1 MPELLMNITSEQQ
14 SDFNKFTQCWLS
26 GILKHSGAQKVICF
40 LSQPSGAQLF
50 KMAEGYSDSKHQPQ
64 ITSLPFENKND
75 KNNIINTDYR
85 EFNTLTLCM
94 SEGRNFNLH
103 FSQCTD
109 DIKHILFEQSEYYTL
124 TDGEVEFM
132 PLRNSQQRMSGVLMF
147 YFSNFST
154 YQKSDRQTIYTLNS
168 LAIDRIA
175 LAIKNSYAL
184 LDQKIAPHSSTTH
197 IPSDFNIVGDSSAI
211 KEVRLNIS
219 KALHINRNVLVTGET
234 GSGKELIAKAIHQ
247 FGNRRNEPYVVQN
260 CASIPEHLLESEL
273 FGYQKGAFTGADRDY
288 IGLIRSA
295 DKGILFLDE
304 IGDMPSSLQ
313 AKLLRV
319 LEEKKVRPLGSTT
332 LYDIDVKVVA
342 ATHQAL
348 IKKIEQGEF
357 RQDLYFRLAQF
368 TIALP
373 PLRERYG
380 DIALLSQFF
389 TKHYALELHQPTPAL
404 TNEFISYLDNYS
416 FPGNVRELKNI
427 IERCC
432 MEAPDCQQLDKSVIE
447 KVLNSIMMMTPKENK
462 EQALTGSLSS
472 QIDQFEK
479 NVLMQ
484 YLEKHQGHLQ
494 TIANH
499 LELSKGSLDY
509 RLRKFNL
516 SAKEWR
522 Y

>member
-1 MPELLMNITSEQQ
+1 MNIHPVK
-14 SDFNKFTQCWLS
+14 DDNLMKVTQCWLQ
-26 GILKHSGAQKVICF
+26 GIIKHSKATKVICF
-40 LSQPSGAQLF
+40 LSQTSGMELI
-50 KMAEGYSDSKHQPQ
+50 KIAEGCSNGIQTCFSEPVSRGRDQKKKTISTEYNQ
-64 ITSLPFENKND
+64 
-75 KNNIINTDYR
+75 
-85 EFNTLTLCM
+85 FNTLTLCM

-103 FSQCTD
+103 FSQCSD
-109 DIKHILFEQSEYYTL
+109 EIKNIIFTPSEHYEL

-132 PLRNSQQRMSGVLMF
+132 PLINSKKCVSGVLVF
-147 YFSNFST
+147 YFSDFIT
-154 YQKSDRQTIYTLNS
+154 YKQSDRQTIQTLNS
-168 LAIDRIA
+168 LAIDRVA
-175 LAIKNSYAL
+175 LTSKHQQEL
-184 LDQKIAPHSSTTH
+184 LKTRIDSPSHAQC
-197 IPSDFNIVGDSSAI
+197 IPANFNIIGNSNAMR
-211 KEVRLNIS
+211 EVRLNIS
-219 KALHINRNVLVTGET
+219 KALHINRNILVTGDT

-273 FGYQKGAFTGADRDY
+273 FGYEKGAFTGADRNY

-332 LYDIDVKVVA
+332 IYDIDVKVIA

-348 IKKIEQGEF
+348 MKKIEHGEF

-368 TIALP
+368 PIVLP
-373 PLRERYG
+373 QLKERTG
-380 DIALLSQFF
+380 DISLLAHFF
-389 TKHYALELHQPTPAL
+389 VAQYAIEQNQPTPEL
-404 TNEFISYLDNYS
+404 SDGFLDSLQTYP

-432 MEAPDCQQLDKSVIE
+432 IEDPHARRLNKSILLR
-447 KVLNSIMMMTPKENK
+447 VLNEFTVISPIVHSSNDSL
-462 EQALTGSLSS
+462 LTGSLST
-472 QIDQFEK
+472 QIEQFEK
-479 NVLMQ
+479 TVLVQ

-494 TIANH
+494 TIANR

-522 Y
+522 F

>member
-1 MPELLMNITSEQQ
+1 MQKQIKVVIHDQHNDLGE
-14 SDFNKFTQCWLS
+14 FTQCWLS
-26 GILKHSGAQKVICF
+26 GVLKHSGAQKVVCF
-40 LSQPSGAQLF
+40 LSQVSGTQLF
-50 KMAEGYSDSKHQPQ
+50 KMAEGQAQRNQKHAINLTYLEHNQAK
-64 ITSLPFENKND
+64 NKNL
-75 KNNIINTDYR
+75 NTDYR

-94 SEGRNFNLH
+94 TEGRNFNLH
-103 FSQCTD
+103 FSQCSE
-109 DIKHILFEQSEYYTL
+109 DIKDLLFEQSDHYLL

-132 PLRNSQQRMSGVLMF
+132 PLKNTQQRVSGVLMF
-147 YFSNFST
+147 YYPNFTS
-154 YQKSDRQTIYTLNS
+154 YKESDRQTIHTLNS
-168 LAIDRIA
+168 LAVDRLASTLKKQHLSLEKRLAPDGDCSHIPA
-175 LAIKNSYAL
+175 DLNIIGNSQAIK
-184 LDQKIAPHSSTTH
+184 T
-197 IPSDFNIVGDSSAI
+197 
-211 KEVRLNIS
+211 VRLTIS

-332 LYDIDVKVVA
+332 LYDVDVKIIS

-348 IKKIEQGEF
+348 IKKIELGEF

-368 TIALP
+368 TIPLP
-373 PLRERYG
+373 ALREREG
-380 DIALLSQFF
+380 DVALLSHFF
-389 TKHYALELHQPTPAL
+389 ADNYAQEQHQSTPDLTK
-404 TNEFISYLDNYS
+404 EFIDYLVAYS

-432 MEAPDCQQLDKSVIE
+432 MEVPNNHQLDKAIITQ
-447 KVLNSIMMMTPKENK
+447 VLNELMMMTPKAQDNNP
-462 EQALTGSLSS
+462 QTGSLSS

-479 NVLMQ
+479 TVLMA
-484 YLEKHQGHLQ
+484 YLERHQGHLQ
-494 TIANH
+494 TIANR

>member
-1 MPELLMNITSEQQ
+1 MPEPVITAISEQQ
-14 SDFNKFTQCWLS
+14 NDFNQFTHCWLS
-26 GILKHSGAQKVICF
+26 GILKHSGAQKVLCF
-40 LSQPSGAQLF
+40 LSQPSGSQLL
-50 KMAEGYSDSKHQPQ
+50 KMAEGYIDAKRKPHV
-64 ITSLPFENKND
+64 ISLSFDKKNST
-75 KNNIINTDYR
+75 KTLINTDYR

-109 DIKHILFEQSEYYTL
+109 DVKHILFEQSDYYTL

-132 PLRNSQQRMSGVLMF
+132 PLRNAHHRVSGVLVF
-147 YFSNFST
+147 YFSDFSA
-154 YQKSDRQTIYTLNS
+154 YQQSDRQTIYTLNS
-168 LAIDRIA
+168 LAVDRIA

-184 LDQKIAPHSSTTH
+184 LDQQIAPHSAVAH
-197 IPSDFNIVGDSSAI
+197 IPSHFNIIGESHAI

-332 LYDIDVKVVA
+332 QYDVDVKVVA

-368 TIALP
+368 TIDLP
-373 PLRERYG
+373 PLRERHG
-380 DIALLSQFF
+380 DVAQLSHFF
-389 TKHYALELHQPTPAL
+389 AQRYAVELHQPTPTL
-404 TNEFISYLDNYS
+404 TDDFIAYLDSYA

-432 MEAPDCQQLDKSVIE
+432 IEAPDSQVLTKNIIECVMKNIMVISA
-447 KVLNSIMMMTPKENK
+447 KKEDDPI
-462 EQALTGSLSS
+462 LTGSLSS
-472 QIDQFEK
+472 QIEQFEK
-479 NVLMQ
+479 RVLMQ

-494 TIANH
+494 TIAH
-499 LELSKGSLDY
+499 RLELSKGSLDY

>member
-1 MPELLMNITSEQQ
+1 M
-14 SDFNKFTQCWLS
+14 SDQGEFTQCWLS
-26 GILKHSGAQKVICF
+26 GVLKHSGAQKVICF
-40 LSQPSGAQLF
+40 LSQASGTQLF
-50 KMAEGYSDSKHQPQ
+50 KMAEGFTQDNGNSKIKLTAIEQNQH
-64 ITSLPFENKND
+64 TNKR
-75 KNNIINTDYR
+75 INTDYS

-94 SEGRNFNLH
+94 NEGRNFNLH
-103 FSQCTD
+103 FSQCSD
-109 DIKHILFEQSEYYTL
+109 EIKDILFDHTEHYSL

-132 PLRNSQQRMSGVLMF
+132 PLRNAQGRVSGVLMF
-147 YFSNFST
+147 YFSRFT
-154 YQKSDRQTIYTLNS
+154 CYQKSDRQTINTLNS
-168 LAIDRIA
+168 LAIDRLAFA
-175 LAIKNSYAL
+175 LKN
-184 LDQKIAPHSSTTH
+184 QHHSLEEKLSPQSQSAH
-197 IPSDFNIVGDSSAI
+197 IPSDLNIIGESQAI
-211 KEVRLNIS
+211 KNVRLTIS

-332 LYDIDVKVVA
+332 LYDVDVKVIS

-348 IKKIEQGEF
+348 LNKIEQGEF

-368 TIALP
+368 PIALP
-373 PLRERYG
+373 PLREREK
-380 DIALLSQFF
+380 DIALLGRFF
-389 TKHYALELHQPTPAL
+389 AEHYAKEQHQTSPTL
-404 TNEFISYLDNYS
+404 SKGFIDSLSNYS

-432 MEAPDCQQLDKSVIE
+432 MEAPNSKQLDKEIITQ
-447 KVLNSIMMMTPKENK
+447 VLNGIMIIAPKK
-462 EQALTGSLSS
+462 EEPLLMGSLSE
-472 QIDQFEK
+472 QIEQFEK

-494 TIANH
+494 TVANR

>member
-1 MPELLMNITSEQQ
+1 MSEQGE
-14 SDFNKFTQCWLS
+14 FTQCWLS
-26 GILKHSGAQKVICF
+26 GVLKHSGAQKVICF
-40 LSQPSGAQLF
+40 LSQASGTQLF
-50 KMAEGYSDSKHQPQ
+50 KMAESFTQ
-64 ITSLPFENKND
+64 ENG
-75 KNNIINTDYR
+75 NNKIKLTAVEQNQHTNKRINTDYS

-103 FSQCTD
+103 FSQCSD
-109 DIKHILFEQSEYYTL
+109 EIKDILFDHSEHYSL

-132 PLRNSQQRMSGVLMF
+132 PLRSAQGRVSGVLMF
-147 YFSNFST
+147 YFSRFT
-154 YQKSDRQTIYTLNS
+154 CYQKSDRQTINTLNS
-168 LAIDRIA
+168 LAIDRLAFA
-175 LAIKNSYAL
+175 LKN
-184 LDQKIAPHSSTTH
+184 QHHSLEEKLSPQSQSAH
-197 IPSDFNIVGDSSAI
+197 IPSDLNIIGESQAI
-211 KEVRLNIS
+211 KNVRLTIS

-332 LYDIDVKVVA
+332 LYDVDVKVIS

-348 IKKIEQGEF
+348 LNKIEQGEF

-368 TIALP
+368 PIALP
-373 PLRERYG
+373 PLREREE
-380 DIALLSQFF
+380 DIALLGRFF
-389 TKHYALELHQPTPAL
+389 AEHYAKEQHQTSPTL
-404 TNEFISYLDNYS
+404 SKGFIDSLSNYP

-432 MEAPDCQQLDKSVIE
+432 MEAPNSKQLDKEIITQ
-447 KVLNSIMMMTPKENK
+447 VLNGIMIIAPKKQE
-462 EQALTGSLSS
+462 EPLLMGSLSE
-472 QIDQFEK
+472 QIEQFEK

-494 TIANH
+494 TVANR

>member
-1 MPELLMNITSEQQ
+1 MPKELMASSSHTHNDLSE
-14 SDFNKFTQCWLS
+14 FTQCWLS
-26 GILKHSGAQKVICF
+26 GVLKHSGAHKVICF
-40 LSQPSGAQLF
+40 LSQASGTQLF
-50 KMAEGYSDSKHQPQ
+50 KMAEGFTQANHESSIKL
-64 ITSLPFENKND
+64 TSVEQHKRSNKD
-75 KNNIINTDYR
+75 INTDYS

-103 FSQCTD
+103 FSQCSD
-109 DIKHILFEQSEYYTL
+109 EIKDTLFEQSEHYSL

-132 PLRNSQQRMSGVLMF
+132 PLINTQGRVSGVLMF
-147 YFSNFST
+147 YFSNFLS
-154 YQKSDRQTIYTLNS
+154 YQKSDRQTINTLNS
-168 LAIDRIA
+168 LAIDRLKLA
-175 LAIKNSYAL
+175 LES
-184 LDQKIAPHSSTTH
+184 QRHSLEKKLTPQSQSAH
-197 IPSDFNIVGDSSAI
+197 IPSDLNIIGESQAI
-211 KEVRLNIS
+211 KNVRLTIS
-219 KALHINRNVLVTGET
+219 KTLHINRNVLVTGET

-295 DKGILFLDE
+295 DKGVLFLDE

-332 LYDIDVKVVA
+332 LYDVDVKIIS

-348 IKKIEQGEF
+348 LKKIEQGEF

-368 TIALP
+368 PIALP
-373 PLRERYG
+373 PLREREE
-380 DIALLSQFF
+380 DITLLSHFF
-389 TKHYALELHQPTPAL
+389 VEHYAKEQHQVTPELSKAFLECLS
-404 TNEFISYLDNYS
+404 SYA

-432 MEAPDCQQLDKSVIE
+432 MEVPGSLKLDKDIIIQ
-447 KVLNSIMMMTPKENK
+447 VLNSIMVMTPKKQE
-462 EQALTGSLSS
+462 ESPLTGSLSA

-479 NVLMQ
+479 TVLMQ

-494 TIANH
+494 TVANR

>member
-1 MPELLMNITSEQQ
+1 MQKQGQSIVNNQHDELGE
-14 SDFNKFTQCWLS
+14 FTQCWLS
-26 GILKHSGAQKVICF
+26 GVLKHSGAQKVICF
-40 LSQPSGAQLF
+40 LSQVSGTQLF
-50 KMAEGYSDSKHQPQ
+50 KMAEGDTQRNDQRTIKLTYLEHNHVK
-64 ITSLPFENKND
+64 NKRL
-75 KNNIINTDYR
+75 NTDYR

-94 SEGRNFNLH
+94 AEGRNFNLH
-103 FSQCTD
+103 FSQCSEE
-109 DIKHILFEQSEYYTL
+109 IKDLLFEQSEHYSL

-132 PLRNSQQRMSGVLMF
+132 PLKNSQQRVSGVLMF
-147 YFSNFST
+147 YYPSFSS
-154 YQKSDRQTIYTLNS
+154 YKQSDRQTIHTLNS
-168 LAIDRIA
+168 LAVDRLASA
-175 LAIKNSYAL
+175 LKKQQKSLEAKLTSYANNT
-184 LDQKIAPHSSTTH
+184 D
-197 IPSDFNIVGDSSAI
+197 IPSDLNIIGNSQAI
-211 KEVRLNIS
+211 KTVRLTIS

-332 LYDIDVKVVA
+332 LYDVDVKVIS

-368 TIALP
+368 PIALP
-373 PLRERYG
+373 TLREREG
-380 DIALLSQFF
+380 DVALLSHFF
-389 TKHYALELHQPTPAL
+389 ANNYAQEQHQATPELTK
-404 TNEFISYLDNYS
+404 EFIEYLTTYS

-432 MEAPDCQQLDKSVIE
+432 MEAPESKKLDKIVIIQ
-447 KVLNSIMMMTPKENK
+447 VLNELMMMTPQRQNEN
-462 EQALTGSLSS
+462 QQTGSLSS
-472 QIDQFEK
+472 QIEQFEK
-479 NVLMQ
+479 TVLMA

-494 TIANH
+494 TVANR

>member
-1 MPELLMNITSEQQ
+1 M
-14 SDFNKFTQCWLS
+14 SDQGEFTQCWLS
-26 GILKHSGAQKVICF
+26 GVLKHSGAQKVICF
-40 LSQPSGAQLF
+40 LSQASGTQLF
-50 KMAEGYSDSKHQPQ
+50 KMAEGFTQDNGNSKIKLTAVEQNQH
-64 ITSLPFENKND
+64 TNKR
-75 KNNIINTDYR
+75 INTDYS

-103 FSQCTD
+103 FSQCSD
-109 DIKHILFEQSEYYTL
+109 EIKDTLFDHTEHYSL

-132 PLRNSQQRMSGVLMF
+132 PLRNAQGRVSGVLMF
-147 YFSNFST
+147 YFSRFT
-154 YQKSDRQTIYTLNS
+154 CYQKSDRQTINTLNS
-168 LAIDRIA
+168 LAIDRLAFA
-175 LAIKNSYAL
+175 LKN
-184 LDQKIAPHSSTTH
+184 QHHSLEEKLSPQSQSAH
-197 IPSDFNIVGDSSAI
+197 IPSDLNIIGESQAI
-211 KEVRLNIS
+211 KNVRLTIS

-332 LYDIDVKVVA
+332 LYDVDVKVIS
-342 ATHQAL
+342 ATHQIL
-348 IKKIEQGEF
+348 LNKIEQGEF

-368 TIALP
+368 PIALP
-373 PLRERYG
+373 PLREREE
-380 DIALLSQFF
+380 DIALLGRFF
-389 TKHYALELHQPTPAL
+389 AEHYAKEQHQTSPTL
-404 TNEFISYLDNYS
+404 SKGFIECLSNYA

-432 MEAPDCQQLDKSVIE
+432 MEAPNSKQLDKEIITQ
-447 KVLNSIMMMTPKENK
+447 VLNGIMIIAPKKQE
-462 EQALTGSLSS
+462 EPLLMGSLSE
-472 QIDQFEK
+472 QIEQFEK

-494 TIANH
+494 TVANR

>member
-1 MPELLMNITSEQQ
+1 MVKFVVSLENRMPEQGE
-14 SDFNKFTQCWLS
+14 FTQCWLS
-26 GILKHSGAQKVICF
+26 GVLKHSSAHKVICF
-40 LSQPSGAQLF
+40 LSQASGTQLF
-50 KMAEGYSDSKHQPQ
+50 KLAEGSSHANNGDTITFVSDEQNQRPN
-64 ITSLPFENKND
+64 TT
-75 KNNIINTDYR
+75 INTDYS

-103 FSQCTD
+103 FSQCSNE
-109 DIKHILFEQSEYYTL
+109 IKDALFNQSEHYSL

-132 PLRNSQQRMSGVLMF
+132 PLRNTQGRVSGVLMF
-147 YFSNFST
+147 YFSSFAC
-154 YQKSDRQTIYTLNS
+154 YQKSDRQTINTLNS
-168 LAIDRIA
+168 LAIDRLA
-175 LAIKNSYAL
+175 LALQKQHHSLEKKLTPQSQSSRIPSDLNIIGESQAIKN
-184 LDQKIAPHSSTTH
+184 
-197 IPSDFNIVGDSSAI
+197 
-211 KEVRLNIS
+211 VRLTIS
-219 KALHINRNVLVTGET
+219 KALHINRNVFVTGET

-247 FGNRRNEPYVVQN
+247 FGNRRNEPYVIQN

-332 LYDIDVKVVA
+332 LYDVDVKIIS

-348 IKKIEQGEF
+348 LKKIEQGEF

-368 TIALP
+368 PIALP
-373 PLRERYG
+373 PLRERDK
-380 DIALLSQFF
+380 DIALLSHFF
-389 TKHYALELHQPTPAL
+389 AESYAKEQHQVTPELSKDFLECLS
-404 TNEFISYLDNYS
+404 SYA

-432 MEAPDCQQLDKSVIE
+432 MEVPDSLKLDKEIIIQ
-447 KVLNSIMMMTPKENK
+447 VLNSIMIMTPKKQEEN
-462 EQALTGSLSS
+462 QLIGSLSA

-479 NVLMQ
+479 TVLMQ

-494 TIANH
+494 TVANR

>member
-1 MPELLMNITSEQQ
+1 M
-14 SDFNKFTQCWLS
+14 SDQGEFTQCWLS
-26 GILKHSGAQKVICF
+26 GVLKHSGAQKVICF
-40 LSQPSGAQLF
+40 LSQASGTQLF
-50 KMAEGYSDSKHQPQ
+50 KMAEGFTQTNGDSKIKLVSVEQSQHANQR
-64 ITSLPFENKND
+64 
-75 KNNIINTDYR
+75 INTDYS

-103 FSQCTD
+103 FSQCSD
-109 DIKHILFEQSEYYTL
+109 EIKDTLFDHSEHYSL

-132 PLRNSQQRMSGVLMF
+132 PLRNAQGRVSGVLMF
-147 YFSNFST
+147 YFSRFT
-154 YQKSDRQTIYTLNS
+154 CYQKSDRQTINTLNS
-168 LAIDRIA
+168 LAIDR
-175 LAIKNSYAL
+175 LAFTLKT
-184 LDQKIAPHSSTTH
+184 QPHSLEEKLDPQSQSAH
-197 IPSDFNIVGDSSAI
+197 IPSDLNIIGESQAI
-211 KEVRLNIS
+211 KNVRLTIS
-219 KALHINRNVLVTGET
+219 KALHIHRNVLVTGET

-247 FGNRRNEPYVVQN
+247 FGNRRNEPYIIQN

-332 LYDIDVKVVA
+332 LYDVDVKIIS

-348 IKKIEQGEF
+348 IKKIELGEF

-368 TIALP
+368 PIALP
-373 PLRERYG
+373 PLRERNG
-380 DIALLSQFF
+380 DIALLSRFF
-389 TKHYALELHQPTPAL
+389 AANYSQELHQSTPEL
-404 TNEFISYLDNYS
+404 TKDFLEYLTTYS
-416 FPGNVRELKNI
+416 FPGNIRELKNI

-432 MEAPDCQQLDKSVIE
+432 MEDPDTQQLNKSIII
-447 KVLNSIMMMTPKENK
+447 KVLSDIMLMTPKKQK
-462 EQALTGSLSS
+462 ETTLTGSLSS
-472 QIDQFEK
+472 QIEQFEK
-479 NVLMQ
+479 TVLTT

-494 TIANH
+494 TIANR
-499 LELSKGSLDY
+499 LKLSKGSLDY

>member
-1 MPELLMNITSEQQ
+1 MPDQL
-14 SDFNKFTQCWLS
+14 TQCWLS
-26 GILKHSGAQKVICF
+26 GILKHSSAQKVICF
-40 LSQPSGAQLF
+40 LSEASGTQLF
-50 KMAEGYSDSKHQPQ
+50 KMAEGYTQPNTDKQ
-64 ITSLPFENKND
+64 PIFLEYSQQNNKS
-75 KNNIINTDYR
+75 INTDYS
-85 EFNTLTLCM
+85 EFNALTLCM

-103 FSQCTD
+103 FSQCSD
-109 DIKHILFEQSEYYTL
+109 EIKDLLFDQSEYYSL

-132 PLRNSQQRMSGVLMF
+132 PLRNADHRISGVLMF
-147 YFSNFST
+147 YFSSLALH
-154 YQKSDRQTIYTLNS
+154 QKSDRQTIHTLNS
-168 LAIDRIA
+168 LAVDRFSTA
-175 LAIKNSYAL
+175 LKKQHTSLEKKLTSNSQPA
-184 LDQKIAPHSSTTH
+184 H
-197 IPSDFNIVGDSSAI
+197 IPSDLNIIGTSQAI
-211 KEVRLNIS
+211 KNVRLTLS

-247 FGNRRNEPYVVQN
+247 FGNRRNEPYIVQN

-332 LYDIDVKVVA
+332 LYEVDVKIIS

-348 IKKIEQGEF
+348 SKKIELGEF

-368 TIALP
+368 PIALP
-373 PLRERYG
+373 PLRDREE
-380 DIALLSQFF
+380 DIALLSHYFAE
-389 TKHYALELHQPTPAL
+389 HYAQEQHQPTPTLSKDFLEYL
-404 TNEFISYLDNYS
+404 TTYP

-432 MEAPDCQQLDKSVIE
+432 MEVPNNQQLDKSIISQ
-447 KVLNSIMMMTPKENK
+447 VLNSIMMIMPRKKEENS
-462 EQALTGSLSS
+462 LTGSLSS
-472 QIDQFEK
+472 QIEQFEK
-479 NVLMQ
+479 TVLMQ

-494 TIANH
+494 TVANR

>member
-1 MPELLMNITSEQQ
+1 MSNQGE
-14 SDFNKFTQCWLS
+14 FTQCWLS
-26 GILKHSGAQKVICF
+26 GVLKHSGAQKVICF
-40 LSQPSGAQLF
+40 LSQVSGTQLF
-50 KMAEGYSDSKHQPQ
+50 KMAEGFTQ
-64 ITSLPFENKND
+64 ENGDNKIKLTAVEQNQHTN
-75 KNNIINTDYR
+75 KRINTDYS

-103 FSQCTD
+103 FSQCSD
-109 DIKHILFEQSEYYTL
+109 EIKDILFDHSEHYSL

-132 PLRNSQQRMSGVLMF
+132 PLRNAQGRVSGVLMF
-147 YFSNFST
+147 YFSRFT
-154 YQKSDRQTIYTLNS
+154 CYQKSDRQTINTLNS
-168 LAIDRIA
+168 LAIDR
-175 LAIKNSYAL
+175 LAFTLKNQQNSLEKKQSA
-184 LDQKIAPHSSTTH
+184 QSQSAH
-197 IPSDFNIVGDSSAI
+197 IPSDLNIIGESQAI
-211 KEVRLNIS
+211 KNVRLTIS

-332 LYDIDVKVVA
+332 LYDVDVKIIS

-348 IKKIEQGEF
+348 LNKIEQGEF

-368 TIALP
+368 PIALP
-373 PLRERYG
+373 PLREREE
-380 DIALLSQFF
+380 DIALLGCFF
-389 TKHYALELHQPTPAL
+389 AEHYAKEQHQTSPTL
-404 TNEFISYLDNYS
+404 SKGFIDSLSNYA

-432 MEAPDCQQLDKSVIE
+432 MEAPNCKRLDKEIITQ
-447 KVLNSIMMMTPKENK
+447 VLNGIMIMAPKRQE
-462 EQALTGSLSS
+462 ESLLIGSLSE

-479 NVLMQ
+479 NVLIQ

-494 TIANH
+494 TVANR